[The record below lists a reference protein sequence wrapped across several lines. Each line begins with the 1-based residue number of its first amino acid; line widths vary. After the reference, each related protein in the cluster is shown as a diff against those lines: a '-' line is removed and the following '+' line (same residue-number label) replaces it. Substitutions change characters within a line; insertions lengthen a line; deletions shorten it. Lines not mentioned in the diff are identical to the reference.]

1 MPYLKPDFKMSNT
14 DYDVYGTIGSLNT
27 DGIFDNTEGLLMIS
41 LFRCYNDSMVVL
53 KKKGSLS
60 FRDTY

>member
-1 MPYLKPDFKMSNT
+1 MKPDFKMSNT
-14 DYDVYGTIGSLNT
+14 NYDVYGTIGSLNT
-27 DGIFDNTEGLLMIS
+27 DSIFDNTEGLVMVS
-41 LFRCYNDSMVVL
+41 FFRCDNESMVVL